1 MVREATLKF
10 FESIDR
16 RPRETLL
23 EKVQGTVRVDLH
35 QDGQTD
41 HWFVQIDRGVVS
53 VSRDEREADCV
64 VVTDPDLFEQFA
76 DGTENALA
84 AGLRGALTVAG
95 KLHLFLLLERLFP
108 SPPDS
113 HGPRRLIRSELRR

>member
-1 MVREATLKF
+1 MVGDATLAF

-16 RPRETLL
+16 RPREPLL
-23 EKVQGTVRVDLH
+23 EKVQGTVRFDLH
-35 QDGQTD
+35 KEGQTD
-41 HWFVQIDRGVVS
+41 HWFVQIDRGAVA

-64 VVTDPDLFEQFA
+64 VIADPDLFEQFA
-76 DGTENALA
+76 NGTENALA
-84 AGLRGALTVAG
+84 AGLRGEVTIGG